1 MSNFFDLLLPWPWG
15 EINWITDSFISVI
28 LMAFIILSA
37 IFLWKTILRGRSVDS
52 LSKEVG
58 KYSRPAQPSVKHNL
72 EVEFERKNLA
82 EVWKEFGDSLIT
94 RPRAENQE
102 VVYKTDDASLFFGE
116 DRLLDQHLNLRF
128 WNSVPALL
136 VGFGILGTFVG
147 LVWGLIP
154 FGGIDFTKTD
164 DIRAAIQILLSGVST
179 AFVTSVWGMLT
190 SLLFNGLEKWRI
202 GRASQGIANLQRA
215 LNQLFT
221 LTTQEEIS
229 LRQEDEIAQ
238 QTAALK
244 SVSTDFAIAI
254 GGQLAPSFG
263 KLEAAVQDIK
273 EEMKQGQ
280 SGIIEKLDKTPNAI
294 DEKLAPKFN
303 ALNTA
308 VTRIGD
314 VVLEGQKE
322 IIQKLDDTPEALSDA
337 VRKQLEPSLEKLN
350 ETVEKLREEKEA
362 SSIGAIE
369 ELVKEFQNSLSG
381 TAMDQIEKL
390 AETVGEASESLK
402 ELPRQIS
409 QMIESVQEQ
418 IDNTRELLGEKSEE
432 QRKEMEKTFQEM
444 LEALKEAHQGTIITQ
459 SKTRETA
466 NQEMRTIVADIRNLL
481 KLAGDR
487 TNEQL
492 DKRLAEMAKI
502 SEQSIK
508 TLEATITQLK
518 KALDS
523 STSQASAE
531 SSEMIKQMGEQVNL
545 AAERLDTILKS
556 GEDRV
561 NHLLQLQAEQINAI
575 NNQLANSQE
584 TLTKGREMLEQMDT
598 SVENARILIDTT
610 KDLSRGL
617 TSGANQLRDA
627 GQNLTRASEEFN
639 RENQRYLE
647 ANRET
652 IVQIGATLE
661 RSRQTLNDFAQ
672 RFQTIDDGL
681 QSIFTE
687 IESGLTNYSATTRD
701 SINEYLSAF
710 SAQLSSAATALA
722 GSVEA
727 LGENVDMLNDM
738 IERLSARPR

>member
-1 MSNFFDLLLPWPWG
+1 MSKFFDLLLPWPWG

-28 LMAFIILSA
+28 IVTFTILVA
-37 IFLWKTILRGRSVDS
+37 IFLWKTIRRSRLIDG
-52 LSKEVG
+52 LSKEVS
-58 KYSRPAQPSVKHNL
+58 KYNRPAQPSVMHNL
-72 EVEFERKNLA
+72 KVVFERNQLA
-82 EVWKEFGDSLIT
+82 ESWQDFEDSLIT
-94 RPRAENQE
+94 RPRDENQK
-102 VVYKTDDASLFFGE
+102 VVYKTDEASFFFGE

-136 VGFGILGTFVG
+136 VGFGILGTFIG

-154 FGGIDFTKTD
+154 FGGIDFANTT
-164 DIRAAIQILLSGVST
+164 IIGNAIKILLSGVST

-280 SGIIEKLDKTPNAI
+280 SGIIEKLDKAPNAI

-322 IIQKLDDTPEALSDA
+322 IIQKLDDTPEALSNA
-337 VRKQLEPSLEKLN
+337 IREQLEPSLEKLN

-402 ELPRQIS
+402 DLPRQIS
-409 QMIESVQEQ
+409 KMIESVQEQ
-418 IDNTRELLGEKSEE
+418 IDNTRKLLGEKSEE
-432 QRKEMEKTFQEM
+432 QGKEMEKTFQEM
-444 LEALKEAHQGTIITQ
+444 LEALKEAHQGTINTQ
-459 SKTRETA
+459 SKTTETV

-492 DKRLAEMAKI
+492 DKRLAEMARV
-502 SEQSIK
+502 SDQSIK

-518 KALDS
+518 DALDS
-523 STSQASAE
+523 STSQASTE
-531 SSEMIKQMGEQVNL
+531 SSEMIKRMREQVDL
-545 AAERLDTILKS
+545 AAGRLEDIFKS
-556 GEDRV
+556 GEECI
-561 NHLLQLQAEQINAI
+561 NSLLQLQGGQIKTINAQI
-575 NNQLANSQE
+575 ANSRE
-584 TLTKGREMLEQMDT
+584 TLTKGREMLEQMGT
-598 SVENARILIDTT
+598 SVENVHKLIDTT
-610 KDLSRGL
+610 KDLSGQL
-617 TSGANQLRDA
+617 TTGADQLKDA
-627 GQNLTRASEEFN
+627 GRNLTRASEEFN
-639 RENQRYLE
+639 QEHQKYLA

-652 IVQIGATLE
+652 IAQIQDALS
-661 RSRQTLNDFAQ
+661 RSEQSLNDLAQ

-681 QSIFTE
+681 QSIFSE
-687 IESGLTNYSATTRD
+687 IQSGLTNYSTTTRD

-710 SAQLSSAATALA
+710 PTQLSNAATRTSWKCRSIR
-722 GSVEA
+722 GKC
-727 LGENVDMLNDM
+727 
-738 IERLSARPR
+738 